1 MSRIRRRLVVRVL
14 VTALLSLGMGCTA
27 APVRST
33 YSQDDLRAR
42 CERTRGVWHTDTL
55 MGGFCEYRAA

>member
-1 MSRIRRRLVVRVL
+1 MIAPRRLAPAVL
-14 VTALLSLGMGCTA
+14 VALALALAAGCTA
-27 APVRST
+27 AVAPT

-42 CERTRGVWHTDTL
+42 CERTRGVWHPDAL